1 MRIKLDL
8 LKAYIADYVVN
19 RIHDFKIDENKI
31 ANTTAIKMI
40 SEIQDIITNEEY
52 DDFEA
57 IEAIVCVFEKYQIDA
72 GTRHDFG

>member
-1 MRIKLDL
+1 MKIKVDL

-19 RIHDFKIDENKI
+19 RIRDFRIDENKI

-40 SEIQDIITNEEY
+40 GEIQEIIMNEEY

-57 IEAIVCVFEKYQIDA
+57 IEEIVCVFERYRIDA
-72 GTRHDFG
+72 GSRHDFG